1 MTAYWWRI
9 GAYIIPNK
17 MVTLSSVNNTGCYS
31 EAFCEVVRSFHSLTA
46 PQYASGIPATI
57 YNTQDA
63 ATDNTTGGGVS
74 AALGGVTIASTALNS
89 YLNGFAIAQE
99 LESWAQ
105 RSDILISGM
114 NTLASQIFFEAN
126 IASTGPTVA
135 YTFDFFANYDHI
147 LVLQNG
153 LLSVKF

>member
-1 MTAYWWRI
+1 
-9 GAYIIPNK
+9 
-17 MVTLSSVNNTGCYS
+17 MVILNNSNNTGSYS

-46 PQYASGIPATI
+46 PQYSSGVNFAY

-63 ATDNTTGGGVS
+63 AGDAGTGGGSS
-74 AALGGVTIASTALNS
+74 ATVGGVNQAVLTTNS
-89 YLNGFAIAQE
+89 YQNAFAIGQE
-99 LESWAQ
+99 LESWAN

>member
-1 MTAYWWRI
+1 
-9 GAYIIPNK
+9 
-17 MVTLSSVNNTGCYS
+17 MVTLSNSNNTGCYAES
-31 EAFCEVVRSFHSLTA
+31 FCEIVRSFHSLTM
-46 PQYASGIPATI
+46 PQFSSGINAVY
-57 YNTQDA
+57 YNAQDA
-63 ATDNTTGGGVS
+63 AGDAGTGGGTS
-74 AALGGVTIASTALNS
+74 ATVGGVYQASTGLNS
-89 YLNGFAIAQE
+89 YQNAFAIGQE
-99 LESWAQ
+99 LESWAN

>member
-1 MTAYWWRI
+1 
-9 GAYIIPNK
+9 
-17 MVTLSSVNNTGCYS
+17 MVNLKNTNSTGGYS
-31 EAFCEVVRSFHSLTA
+31 EAYCEVVRTFHALTS
-46 PQYASGIPATI
+46 PQFASGIQFDY

-63 ATDNTTGGGVS
+63 ANDTTVGNASSAIAGGLTTGGVN
-74 AALGGVTIASTALNS
+74 LNS
-89 YLNGFAIAQE
+89 YTNAFAIAQE
-99 LESWAQ
+99 LESWAS

-126 IASTGPTVA
+126 IDSTGPTVA
-135 YTFDFFANYDHI
+135 YTFDFFANYDQI

>member
-1 MTAYWWRI
+1 
-9 GAYIIPNK
+9 
-17 MVTLSSVNNTGCYS
+17 MVILSNSNNTGCYS

-46 PQYASGIPATI
+46 PQNSSGITATF
-57 YNTQDA
+57 YNTQDGV
-63 ATDNTTGGGVS
+63 TDAGTGGGTS
-74 AALGGVTIASTALNS
+74 ATIGGVTNASTLLNS
-89 YLNGFAIAQE
+89 YLNGFAIGQE
-99 LESWAQ
+99 LESWSN

>member
-1 MTAYWWRI
+1 
-9 GAYIIPNK
+9 
-17 MVTLSSVNNTGCYS
+17 MVYLNNSNNTGSYS
-31 EAFCEVVRSFHSLTA
+31 EAYCEVVRSFHSLTA
-46 PQYASGIPATI
+46 PQYSSGINFTY
-57 YNTQDA
+57 YNSQDA
-63 ATDNTTGGGVS
+63 ATDATTGGGAS
-74 AALGGVTIASTALNS
+74 STSGGVTQATTALNS
-89 YLNGFAIAQE
+89 YQNAFAIAQE

-126 IASTGPTVA
+126 IATVGPTVA